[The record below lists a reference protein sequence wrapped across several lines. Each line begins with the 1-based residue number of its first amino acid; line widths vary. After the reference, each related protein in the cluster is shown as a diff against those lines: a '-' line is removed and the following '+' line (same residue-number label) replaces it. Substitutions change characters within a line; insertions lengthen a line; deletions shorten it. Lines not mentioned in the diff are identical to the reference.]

1 MSSPQNINC
10 KIIDSNTVTKM
21 NKCHNYNLRP
31 RNVDSTIVKEV
42 KEYLDNMKENYN
54 LRSNT
59 NTPRVNYA
67 RFYTCDP
74 ESYQYHFLRRSSRIN
89 NLDEPKPDY
98 SE

>member
-1 MSSPQNINC
+1 MSSLQNINYEI
-10 KIIDSNTVTKM
+10 KDSTKVTKM
-21 NKCHNYNLRP
+21 NNCHNYNLRP
-31 RNVDSTIVKEV
+31 RNVDTTIVKEV
-42 KEYLDNMKENYN
+42 KEYIDNMKESYN
-54 LRSNT
+54 LRS

-74 ESYQYHFLRRSSRIN
+74 DSYQYHFLRRSQRIN